1 MVDASVVERVG
12 RMTDEDQ
19 YLNTIFMFWTRT
31 LKHNYRFESCP
42 DYLAFVWGKRSSKL
56 AGKSIL
62 NTYSWEDSVNRDVFG

>member
-42 DYLAFVWGKRSSKL
+42 DYNEIEV
-56 AGKSIL
+56 L
-62 NTYSWEDSVNRDVFG
+62 NSL